1 MQECNS
7 SDERGKSERG
17 EDRFWWL
24 GQFGFLGFIKQR
36 FFLFRNEKVA
46 K

>member
-1 MQECNS
+1 VQLLRRSEEKAS
-7 SDERGKSERG
+7 EGEERFE
-17 EDRFWWL
+17 WQ